1 MQHNPYQHKDNSSK
15 SGLPEVSDFSEVL
28 TKTLDGTRAHS
39 RVTAGAPQQ
48 PLEKQTNIKHGNFNA
63 LNACGSNSA
72 GGGTGTVK
80 SIGMVFLNNRVRTRV
95 YPHESFDSFVK
106 RVRL

>member
-15 SGLPEVSDFSEVL
+15 SGLAEVSDFSEVL
-28 TKTLDGTRAHS
+28 TKTLEATRAHS
-39 RVTAGAPQQ
+39 RVTAGAPLE
-48 PLEKQTNIKHGNFNA
+48 PLEKQNNIKHGNFNA
-63 LNACGSNSA
+63 LNACGSS
-72 GGGTGTVK
+72 GGTGTVK